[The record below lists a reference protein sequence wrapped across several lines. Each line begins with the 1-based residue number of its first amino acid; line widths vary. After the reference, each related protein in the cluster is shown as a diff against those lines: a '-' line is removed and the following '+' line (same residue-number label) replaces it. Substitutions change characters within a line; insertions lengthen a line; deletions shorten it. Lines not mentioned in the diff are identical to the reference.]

1 MDEEREIEGRDAIGG
16 LGFFGWLLLLLPRP
30 PKASTSHTFGL
41 TAHPPHSLSLYFG
54 AEKRCGEEKVWG
66 RRDDQQQVLQ

>member
-16 LGFFGWLLLLLPRP
+16 LGFFGWLLFLFPRP

-41 TAHPPHSLSLYFG
+41 TAHPPH
-54 AEKRCGEEKVWG
+54 CGEEKVWG